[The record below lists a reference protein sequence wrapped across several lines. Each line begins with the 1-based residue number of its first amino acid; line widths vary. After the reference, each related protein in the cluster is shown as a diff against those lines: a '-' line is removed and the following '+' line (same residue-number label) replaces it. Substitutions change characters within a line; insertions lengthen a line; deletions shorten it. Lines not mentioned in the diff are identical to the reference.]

1 MLFLNALQAQCVM
14 VTLVDKASQYA
25 GLGCRKPVM
34 RDWINRCGG
43 QCPVCSED
51 WVTSCWLAVR
61 AGALVPVKQVG
72 VSDERTFYTVA
83 TMFLYGTG
91 YKWSY
96 RFLWEKQNWATTKHC
111 HLQCA
116 CVCACVRACV
126 GAYVCVCLRACV
138 KAGVFIQGYACARQ
152 VLTYRASMLTFAYC
166 LDLPG
171 IQLVPSGHFREANSF
186 IPWHSPQLLV
196 TLFILLFP

>member
-1 MLFLNALQAQCVM
+1 MKGLSTLLPQC
-14 VTLVDKASQYA
+14 
-25 GLGCRKPVM
+25 
-34 RDWINRCGG
+34 
-43 QCPVCSED
+43 
-51 WVTSCWLAVR
+51 
-61 AGALVPVKQVG
+61 
-72 VSDERTFYTVA
+72 FYTEQV
-83 TMFLYGTG
+83 TNDLTG
-91 YKWSY
+91 SCGKNKTEQRLSIAIFSV
-96 RFLWEKQNWATTKHC
+96 R
-111 HLQCA
+111 
-116 CVCACVRACV
+116 ACVRACV
-126 GAYVCVCLRACV
+126 PVWVRMCVCLRACV